1 MLNINLPEEEA
12 ANIVANVGTEF
23 EDPLMGLCT
32 AIIAGKVIGALVE
45 ATDGK
50 REKKEVDKKTVETIK
65 AGPWTISFVET
76 SNNKTQLV
84 MMFRDQCRVDRMLE
98 NKHDAL
104 SYAFNI
110 LLS

>member
-50 REKKEVDKKTVETIK
+50 REKKEIGKKTVETIK
-65 AGPWTISFVET
+65 AGPWTISFIEA
-76 SNNKTQLV
+76 SNKTQLV
-84 MMFRDQCRVDRMLE
+84 MMYRDQCRIDRMLE

-104 SYAFNI
+104 TCAFNI

>member
-1 MLNINLPEEEA
+1 MTHINLTDEEVAE
-12 ANIVANVGTEF
+12 IVANTASEF

-32 AIIAGKVIGALVE
+32 AIIAGRVIGALVE

-50 REKKEVDKKTVETIK
+50 REKKKIDKKTVETIK

-84 MMFRDQCRVDRMLE
+84 MMFRDHCRVDRMLE

>member
-76 SNNKTQLV
+76 PSHKTHLV
-84 MMFRDQCRVDRMLE
+84 MMFKDNVRVDRVFGD
-98 NKHDAL
+98 KHEAL
-104 SYAFNI
+104 CCAFNI